1 MPAVSVSTP
10 IAAPVAEVFALF
22 TDLKNAPG
30 RVKAI
35 KRIELLTNGPVGVG
49 TRFRETRVMFKRDT
63 TEEMEITEF
72 EPNRRYTVSA
82 DSCGAHFTSTFH
94 FRPEDD
100 GTVVTLEI
108 NSKPVSLLAKL
119 LSPLAGL
126 MKGMMLKC
134 VQQDLND
141 LKAVAESTA
150 RTA

>member
-1 MPAVSVSTP
+1 GRVGV
-10 IAAPVAEVFALF
+10 
-22 TDLKNAPG
+22 APG
-30 RVKAI
+30 SGGR
-35 KRIELLTNGPVGVG
+35 
-49 TRFRETRVMFKRDT
+49 RFFYRRDPTGGRESPGSERD
-63 TEEMEITEF
+63 
-72 EPNRRYTVSA
+72 RRYTVRA
-82 DSCGAHFTSTFH
+82 DSCGAHFSSTFH
-94 FRPEDD
+94 FRPDGD

-119 LSPLAGL
+119 LAPLAGL

>member
-1 MPAVSVSTP
+1 MSAVSVSTRV
-10 IAAPVAEVFALF
+10 AAPVAEVFALF
-22 TDLKNAPG
+22 TDLKNAAG

-49 TRFRETRVMFKRDT
+49 TRFRETRVMFKRDA

-72 EPNRRYTVSA
+72 EPNRRYTVGA
-82 DSCGAHFTSTFH
+82 NSCGARFTSIFQ
-94 FRPEDD
+94 FRPDGD